1 MFALGYIFMVT
12 TDVIYDLMDYSK
24 KDIDLRDGT
33 IIRSIII
40 VIFSIMM
47 YVTYWVN
54 RDIMDIENN

>member
-47 YVTYWVN
+47 YITYWVN